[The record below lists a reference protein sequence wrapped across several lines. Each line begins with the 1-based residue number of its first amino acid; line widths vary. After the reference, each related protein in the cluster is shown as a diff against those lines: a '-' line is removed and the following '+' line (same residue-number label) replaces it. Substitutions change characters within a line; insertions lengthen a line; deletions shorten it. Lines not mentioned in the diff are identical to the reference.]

1 MLNEVAG
8 VALLQ
13 WDWCP
18 HKKIER
24 RMGGS
29 GREILRNWTHSTV
42 RTGKL
47 GGWTFRSELMLH
59 FLVQNLQ
66 GRPAGWKLMQ
76 DF

>member
-1 MLNEVAG
+1 MSNEVTG

-13 WDWCP
+13 CDWCP

-29 GREILRNWTHSTV
+29 GSEILRNLAHSTV

-47 GGWTFRSELMLH
+47 GGWTSRSEFMLH
-59 FLVQNLQ
+59 FQVQNLQ
-66 GRPAGWKLMQ
+66 GRPAGWELMQ